1 MAKSEADW
9 STEFDVQ
16 LKMADGSA
24 SLFVYGGE
32 GGLVAQSTLP
42 PTFTPPSPGI
52 PSLVLT
58 DGDSTLIQNE
68 VIDELAHAAGVGDE
82 VRAITESAMAGGLDF
97 SHSLHRRVALL
108 KGLPT
113 STFSEV
119 RERLRVTAGA
129 RELIDWTHEQGAK
142 FGVVS
147 GGFVEVLAPLAEEL
161 GIDYLMA
168 NHLETKDGVLTGRVT
183 GPVVDAAAKVDM
195 LREWSGGYPKT
206 AVAVGDGANDIPML
220 QAAGVGIAFCAKPA
234 VLEEVPS
241 YISTPRLDLVIP
253 LLGR

>member
-1 MAKSEADW
+1 MVQSEADW
-9 STEFDVQ
+9 STEFNVR

-24 SLFVYGGE
+24 SLFVYEGE
-32 GGLVAQSTLP
+32 GDLVAHSTLP
-42 PTFTPPSPGI
+42 PAFTPPSPGL

-68 VIDELAHAAGVGDE
+68 VIDELAHVAGVGSQ

-97 SHSLHRRVALL
+97 SHSLHKRVALL

-113 STFSEV
+113 STFDEV
-119 RERLRVTAGA
+119 RGRLRITPGTKK
-129 RELIDWTHEQGAK
+129 LIEWTHAQGAK

-147 GGFVEVLAPLAEEL
+147 GGFVEVLAPLTEEL

-168 NHLETKDGVLTGRVT
+168 NHLEARDGVLTGRVV

-195 LREWSGGYPKT
+195 LREWSGGAAKT

-241 YISTPRLDLVIP
+241 YISVPRLDLVIP
-253 LLGR
+253 LLGH